1 MEGKGKMKRI
11 PTAKNIKFRCYAVK
25 RGHAAKRMAD
35 LGLGDLDI
43 AIAKAKVAKTIPYW
57 AALNAK

>member
-1 MEGKGKMKRI
+1 VRRI
-11 PTAKNIKFRCYAVK
+11 KTAKDIKFRCYAVK
-25 RGHAAKRMAD
+25 RGHAAQRMRD

-43 AIAKAKVAKTIPYW
+43 AIAKAKVINTIPFW